1 MVVVIMHEWVVHI
14 KINVYMGI
22 VQCFFFKNQIYSPDS
37 FSYICYCFHSSVKSS
52 SRGHHSSRHFYH
64 ERDIFD
70 MG

>member
-14 KINVYMGI
+14 KINVYMYS
-22 VQCFFFKNQIYSPDS
+22 VFFFKNQIYSPDG
-37 FSYICYCFHSSVKSS
+37 FSYICYCFHSSIKSS